1 MSKDLKHWFKGET
14 LWNHRRK
21 ASEWHFDPTVKGLPR
36 QSKDI
41 RINFIRFN
49 GDWQE
54 ELDATVYDKKPPL
67 DLSEYLVRLGVQEHI
82 ELGVDTRIQGVRS
95 AIKPDIHK
103 KISKIVDSF
112 GMEKPLAQILLQK
125 PGEMATLHIDAICH
139 DNFNRHTVTNMKDVE
154 TDEESVR
161 VFVALQ
167 DWSWGQYLMMGNYH
181 WTQWKA
187 GDVIWFRWQDL
198 PHASANCG
206 HMQRPLLKITGKKTK
221 QFQDLLA
228 KNNHVINV

>member
-1 MSKDLKHWFKGET
+1 MATDKRHWFPGET

-21 ASEWHFDPTVKGLPR
+21 GSKWHFDPTVNDNESNDLK
-36 QSKDI
+36 
-41 RINFIRFN
+41 INFIKFE
-49 GDWQE
+49 GDWQD

-67 DLSEYLVRLGVQEHI
+67 DLSQYLVRLGVQEHL

-95 AIKPDIHK
+95 SIKPEIHK
-103 KISKIVDSF
+103 KISKMVDTF
-112 GMEKPLAQILLQK
+112 GLEKPLAQILLQK

-139 DNFNRHTVTNMKDVE
+139 DNFDRHSVTDISQVT
-154 TDEESVR
+154 TDQESVR

-181 WTQWKA
+181 WTQWRA

-206 HMQRPLLKITGKKTK
+206 HMARPFLKITGRNTKEFQELLKKK
-221 QFQDLLA
+221 D
-228 KNNHVINV
+228 HIVNV